1 MVNILYGKTVDKS
14 IRLVLEKVREE
25 DLFSFIII
33 YYMITSQELYN
44 IFKKTYYNSINK
56 CGGNIYLFDF
66 FEYVYFP
73 THYNHKKL

>member
-1 MVNILYGKTVDKS
+1 
-14 IRLVLEKVREE
+14 
-25 DLFSFIII
+25 
-33 YYMITSQELYN
+33 MITSQELYN